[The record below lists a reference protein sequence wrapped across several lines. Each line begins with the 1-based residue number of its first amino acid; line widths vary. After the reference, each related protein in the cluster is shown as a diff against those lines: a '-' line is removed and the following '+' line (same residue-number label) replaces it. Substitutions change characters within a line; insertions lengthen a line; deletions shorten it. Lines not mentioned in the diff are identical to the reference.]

1 MPIYN
6 NVPFSSS
13 VQRLN
18 ESYFQKFHNLKCNVA
33 LPKVSQKYASN
44 SSECKNTESGN
55 SLQYQFSS
63 FSETS
68 QSVCMQAQSK
78 NSTVH
83 KLSLKDSVTKNY
95 NDNSSQECFKP
106 LLTQSHQS
114 ANLQYICEQ
123 YPLSEFFFSQK
134 SDLKLES
141 LASHSKR
148 LIKKYQCTE
157 AYAKPLDN
165 IIDNQNAANTSK
177 EMYISK
183 IPDSM
188 CCMYPKCHN
197 SYENCKMHSP
207 PERDVTVS
215 QPNIVKHSNNN
226 LHINYSQNF
235 IEKCEPYLVTSK
247 LPHNNLVKKLNYP
260 LHKNSIKIK
269 EHGFKNSDLKIFKP
283 VELLADSKPLSSNS
297 CDLKQSKKNEIYCH
311 EQIPL
316 LSPKYNIYSNSY
328 KHENKDQQNF
338 SSSVSVASAQELSNG
353 LTSEVP
359 VGCAFQI
366 NHSVED
372 KSNGCGQNIL
382 QNNVFFETLKQQSNY
397 GDVRKHRRPLFEE
410 NEQTMVCIFFSVSLQ
425 SACFMFS
432 VIICT

>member
-18 ESYFQKFHNLKCNVA
+18 EPYFKKFHNLKSNIAV
-33 LPKVSQKYASN
+33 PKP
-44 SSECKNTESGN
+44 SECKNTESVN

-63 FSETS
+63 FSEAS
-68 QSVCMQAQSK
+68 QSVCMQAPSK
-78 NSTVH
+78 NST
-83 KLSLKDSVTKNY
+83 KLSLTDSVNKNY
-95 NDNSSQECFKP
+95 NDNSSQESFKP
-106 LLTQSHQS
+106 LLTRSHQS

-157 AYAKPLDN
+157 AYANPLDN
-165 IIDNQNAANTSK
+165 MIDNQNISK
-177 EMYISK
+177 ETHISK
-183 IPDSM
+183 IPDSV

-207 PERDVTVS
+207 PERDVTAS
-215 QPNIVKHSNNN
+215 QPNIVKHAANN

-235 IEKCEPYLVTSK
+235 SEKSEP
-247 LPHNNLVKKLNYP
+247 HLVKKLNYP
-260 LHKNSIKIK
+260 LYKNSFKIK

-283 VELLADSKPLSSNS
+283 VELLADSKLSSNS
-297 CDLKQSKKNEIYCH
+297 CDLKQLKKSEVFCH

-316 LSPKYNIYSNSY
+316 LSPKCNIYSNSY
-328 KHENKDQQNF
+328 KYDNKDQQNF
-338 SSSVSVASAQELSNG
+338 RSNINVASAQELSNEINP
-353 LTSEVP
+353 EVP

-372 KSNGCGQNIL
+372 KSNVYGQNIL
-382 QNNVFFETLKQQSNY
+382 QKNIFFEALEQQSGYSN
-397 GDVRKHRRPLFEE
+397 VRKHRVPLFEK
-410 NEQTMVCIFFSVSLQ
+410 NEQTMVCIISQYF
-425 SACFMFS
+425 ACFMFC
-432 VIICT
+432 VIICLLLIVKF

>member
-6 NVPFSSS
+6 NVPSSSS

-18 ESYFQKFHNLKCNVA
+18 ESYFKKFHNLKCNIAV
-33 LPKVSQKYASN
+33 PKVSEKFASN

-55 SLQYQFSS
+55 SVQYQFSS
-63 FSETS
+63 FSEAS

-78 NSTVH
+78 NSTAH
-83 KLSLKDSVTKNY
+83 KLSSTDSVNKNY
-95 NDNSSQECFKP
+95 VDNSSQECFKP
-106 LLTQSHQS
+106 LLTRSHQS

-157 AYAKPLDN
+157 AYANPLDN
-165 IIDNQNAANTSK
+165 VIDNQNTSK
-177 EMYISK
+177 ETHISK

-207 PERDVTVS
+207 PERDITVS
-215 QPNIVKHSNNN
+215 QANIVKHSTNN
-226 LHINYSQNF
+226 LHINYGQNF
-235 IEKCEPYLVTSK
+235 SEKCEP
-247 LPHNNLVKKLNYP
+247 HLVKKLNYP
-260 LHKNSIKIK
+260 LYKNSFKIK

-283 VELLADSKPLSSNS
+283 VELLADSKLSSNS
-297 CDLKQSKKNEIYCH
+297 CDLKQSKKSEIFCH

-316 LSPKYNIYSNSY
+316 LSPKCNIYSNSY

-338 SSSVSVASAQELSNG
+338 RSNINVASAQELSNE
-353 LTSEVP
+353 LTPEVP

-372 KSNGCGQNIL
+372 KSNGYGQNIL
-382 QNNVFFETLKQQSNY
+382 QKNIFFETLEQQSSYSN
-397 GDVRKHRRPLFEE
+397 VRKHRRPLLEK
-410 NEQTMVCIFFSVSLQ
+410 NEQNMVCIISYCFAS
-425 SACFMFS
+425 FMFY
-432 VIICT
+432 VIICS